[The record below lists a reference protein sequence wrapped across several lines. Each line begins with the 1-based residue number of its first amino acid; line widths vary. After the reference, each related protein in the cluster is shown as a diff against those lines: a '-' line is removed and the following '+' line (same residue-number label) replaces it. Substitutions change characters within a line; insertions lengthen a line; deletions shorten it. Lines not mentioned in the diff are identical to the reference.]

1 MLRLSRVIAFSLL
14 ATLASLAAA
23 PTGQELDHIGRRIW
37 KSECNG
43 TVEGLTSW
51 NSGEEFASLGIGH
64 FIWYP
69 EGYRGPFEESFPR
82 LIAYFQEQRVPLPEW
97 LLRARAC
104 PWSSRA
110 AFLKDHEGVRQKQLR
125 DLLSHTLREQTRFII
140 RRLHEAT
147 PKYRDAAGRAWPQ
160 VERNMALLSETGA
173 GNYAMID
180 YINFKGDGLKPEE
193 RYQGQGW
200 GLLQVLEEMR
210 ASDAG
215 SAPAAF
221 GAAASRVLARRVANS
236 PPQRGE
242 KRWLEGWRN
251 RCAAYGGG
259 F

>member
-1 MLRLSRVIAFSLL
+1 MTRSSCIAALCLLSA
-14 ATLASLAAA
+14 LASLAAA
-23 PTGQELDHIGRRIW
+23 PAGAELDRIGRRIW

-43 TVEGLTSW
+43 TVDGLTSW
-51 NSGEEFASLGIGH
+51 NAGEEFASLGIGH

-69 EGYRGPFEESFPR
+69 EGYRGPFEESFPK
-82 LIAYFQEQRVPLPEW
+82 LAAYFREQGVPLPEW
-97 LLRARAC
+97 LQKTKAC
-104 PWSSRA
+104 PWPGRA
-110 AFLKDHEGVRQKQLR
+110 AFLKDHDGSRQKQLR
-125 DLLSHTLREQTRFII
+125 DLLSHTLREQTSFII
-140 RRLHEAT
+140 RRLHDAT
-147 PKYRDAAGRAWPQ
+147 PKYRDAAGPAWPN
-160 VERNMALLSETGA
+160 VERNMTLLGATAA

-180 YINFKGDGLKPEE
+180 YINFKGDGLNPEE
-193 RYQGQGW
+193 RYKGEGW
-200 GLLQVLEEMR
+200 GLLQVLVEMR

-251 RCAAYGGG
+251 RCAAYGSG